1 MIKGDIKQLVVLN
14 EIRSKIE
21 MLKSD
26 IIPESLKVSVVDAT
40 QNVASNVKATNGGYG
55 AAYTTRPLV
64 PVSGSVLDFSQSYL
78 YDSFYFRFSIYMC
91 SNTYSDIYMM
101 FGPVTSASIYK
112 FLFFMIN
119 NNNIWSTVYNRTEAR
134 IAELADPSSDVNYSQ
149 EFANIDKL
157 IDNKHSPMKIIKIPA
172 TMLPDE
178 DGNLSN
184 KLTYTANDANTFY
197 KQLKYQIRFDVMT
210 DLNKLCVPFSNI
222 DYTCYNY
229 GALSV
234 RTDFTNIHESM
245 FYFVLPTSSSL
256 QYSNPASATGE
267 TDGILS
273 TQNGNGILTLNPVQ
287 WTRGKIVNEVNTTF
301 YLNVSDKA
309 VQWIPIAIPINLG
322 LKANNKWVT
331 NNAIGKSSAL
341 NQVEGKIT
349 LNTNSTDFTK
359 ANYVSIPIVFN
370 LENDPSKYEFEL
382 IQSQI
387 VQITFDIEETS
398 KKAMMEYFGTM
409 GKVVLPI
416 QTFVTSELNN
426 GIVGPSAGSNTRPP
440 ESIIANIS
448 GNNIS
453 HVIVTLAPNDSPGCF
468 VNSFPQNYIAY
479 INGVA
484 MVQIPYPKINNR
496 VIKDYTNACCDTDT
510 EEINTDFMYS
520 LQFPPEI
527 VIDGQDPRG
536 DNQYFVKDDF
546 KTMKT
551 INWNST
557 MNKFF
562 KNPNGFMHV
571 FQLQVPSA
579 YHTGYSIVELS
590 PVESTFK
597 LTGGYGTTY
606 YEMRDQTEARFVCP
620 DKFIVEQPG
629 TGAGAATGNIN
640 LYSSQNLTLPSYV
653 NRDCTFRVTALCDA
667 MIYLDYDPGID
678 SCTGG
683 GLSYA
688 APYIPA

>member
-26 IIPESLKVSVVDAT
+26 IVPESLKVSVVDAT
-40 QNVASNVKATNGGYG
+40 QNVASNIKVRDGGYG

-172 TMLPDE
+172 TVTLDE
-178 DGNLSN
+178 DNVPTKSI
-184 KLTYTANDANTFY
+184 TYTDGSLDTFY
-197 KQLKYQIRFDVMT
+197 KRLEYSIRFDVMT

-256 QYSNPASATGE
+256 QFCKSGTEATNTANITFG
-267 TDGILS
+267 

-287 WTRGKIVNEVNTTF
+287 WTRGDVMKKYDKTAV
-301 YLNVSDKA
+301 LNVNDNLI
-309 VQWIPIAIPINLG
+309 QWIPVAIPIQLSVNAATAQKALITTTNTIGTSSG
-322 LKANNKWVT
+322 LK
-331 NNAIGKSSAL
+331 IDGGKVKEDTAA
-341 NQVEGKIT
+341 
-349 LNTNSTDFTK
+349 TDFSMSK
-359 ANYVSIPIVFN
+359 YMSIPIVFN
-370 LENDPSKYEFEL
+370 LGNSKSVYEFEL

-426 GIVGPSAGSNTRPP
+426 GTVGPSSNKRPP

-468 VNSFPQNYIAY
+468 INSFPQNYIAY

-527 VIDGQDPRG
+527 VIDGQEPRG
-536 DNQYFVKDDF
+536 DNNYFVKKDF
-546 KTMKT
+546 ETMKT
-551 INWNST
+551 INWDST

-597 LTGGYGTTY
+597 FTGGYGTTY
-606 YEMRDQTEARFVCP
+606 LEMSDITENRYVCESFTS
-620 DKFIVEQPG
+620 D
-629 TGAGAATGNIN
+629 ATENAQKYR
-640 LYSSQNLTLPSYV
+640 LYSSKNLTLPSYV
-653 NRDCTFRVTALCDA
+653 NRECTFRVTALCDA

>member
-26 IIPESLKVSVVDAT
+26 IVPESLKVSVVDAT
-40 QNVASNVKATNGGYG
+40 QNVASNVKARNGGYG

-78 YDSFYFRFSIYMC
+78 YDSFYFRFNIYLT
-91 SNTYSDIYMM
+91 STTYSDIYMM

-157 IDNKHSPMKIIKIPA
+157 IDNKHSPMKIIKIPK
-172 TMLPDE
+172 TT
-178 DGNLSN
+178 
-184 KLTYTANDANTFY
+184 LTYTNDRTNYYAKFN
-197 KQLKYQIRFDVMT
+197 YQIRFDVMT

-256 QYSNPASATGE
+256 QYDTNVPPEPGNSTASITFG
-267 TDGILS
+267 

-287 WTRGKIVNEVNTTF
+287 WTRGDVIK
-301 YLNVSDKA
+301 NVGNNSA
-309 VQWIPIAIPINLG
+309 VLSVDENLIQWIPVAVPIQLG
-322 LKANNKWVT
+322 LNNTTATKPILSTT
-331 NNAIGKSSAL
+331 NPIGQASNLKEQGGELELDNAGNDFSKS
-341 NQVEGKIT
+341 K
-349 LNTNSTDFTK
+349 
-359 ANYVSIPIVFN
+359 YMSIPIVFN
-370 LENDPSKYEFEL
+370 LENNPSTYEFEL

-426 GIVGPSAGSNTRPP
+426 GTVGPSTNKRPP

-468 VNSFPQNYIAY
+468 INSFPQNYIAY

-527 VIDGQDPRG
+527 VVAGAGPKG
-536 DNQYFVKDDF
+536 DNQYFVDGDF
-546 KTMKT
+546 ETMKT
-551 INWNST
+551 INWDST

-597 LTGGYGTTY
+597 LTGGYTTTY
-606 YEMRDQTEARFVCP
+606 LEISNTDEARYVCP
-620 DKFIVEQPG
+620 EAYVMG
-629 TGAGAATGNIN
+629 GNKYR
-640 LYSSQNLTLPSYV
+640 LYSSKNLTLPSYV
-653 NRDCTFRVTALCDA
+653 NRECTFRVTALCDA

>member
-26 IIPESLKVSVVDAT
+26 IVPESLKISVVDAT
-40 QNVASNVKATNGGYG
+40 QNVAANIKVRNGGYG

-119 NNNIWSTVYNRTEAR
+119 NNNIWSSVYNRTEAR

-157 IDNKHSPMKIIKIPA
+157 IDNKHSPMKIIKIPKTTFA
-172 TMLPDE
+172 YN
-178 DGNLSN
+178 GNPTN
-184 KLTYTANDANTFY
+184 FY
-197 KQLKYQIRFDVMT
+197 KQFKYEIRFDVMT

-256 QYSNPASATGE
+256 QYDTKTGAQSKSAITFG
-267 TDGILS
+267 

-287 WTRGKIVNEVNTTF
+287 WTRGKERIKIIGNSAALDVDEK
-301 YLNVSDKA
+301 LI
-309 VQWIPIAIPINLG
+309 QWIPVAVPIQLELDNSTAATPKLST
-322 LKANNKWVT
+322 T
-331 NNAIGKSSAL
+331 NPIGKASSL
-341 NQVEGKIT
+341 KENGGNLSIDDDGE
-349 LNTNSTDFTK
+349 DFTVLK
-359 ANYVSIPIVFN
+359 YMSIPIVFN
-370 LENDPSKYEFEL
+370 LDNDPDKYEFEL

-426 GIVGPSAGSNTRPP
+426 GSVGPSTGNSKPP

-468 VNSFPQNYIAY
+468 INSFPQNYIAY

-527 VIDGQDPRG
+527 ITNAEEPRG
-536 DNQYFVKDDF
+536 DSQYFVTGDF
-546 KTMKT
+546 MTMKT
-551 INWNST
+551 INWDST

-597 LTGGYGTTY
+597 LTGGYGNTY
-606 YEMRDQTEARFVCP
+606 LQMSNVDNARFVCP
-620 DKFIVEQPG
+620 DAYEYKANNTQKYR
-629 TGAGAATGNIN
+629 
-640 LYSSQNLTLPSYV
+640 LYSSKNLTIPSYV

-667 MIYLDYDPGID
+667 LIYLDYDPGID

>member
-26 IIPESLKVSVVDAT
+26 IVPESLKVSVVDAT

-91 SNTYSDIYMM
+91 SSTYSDIYMM

-172 TMLPDE
+172 TTFTYKNKEAPNPEIVPD
-178 DGNLSN
+178 N
-184 KLTYTANDANTFY
+184 FY
-197 KQLKYQIRFDVMT
+197 KQFKYQIRFDVMT

-256 QYSNPASATGE
+256 QFSNPGSDEGA
-267 TDGILS
+267 TDGVLS

-287 WTRGKIVNEVNTTF
+287 WTRGKIVSNVNDTF
-301 YLNVSDKA
+301 YLNVSDDV
-309 VQWIPIAIPINLG
+309 VQWIPIATPINLG

-341 NQVEGKIT
+341 NQVAGKIA
-349 LNTNSTDFTK
+349 LNEESDTDFTQEK
-359 ANYVSIPIVFN
+359 YVSIPIVFN

-398 KKAMMEYFGTM
+398 KKAMAEYFGTM

-426 GIVGPSAGSNTRPP
+426 GTVGPSTNKRPP

-468 VNSFPQNYIAY
+468 INSFPQNYIAY

-527 VIDGQDPRG
+527 VIDGAGPKG
-536 DNQYFVKDDF
+536 DNQYFVKNDF
-546 KTMKT
+546 ATMKT
-551 INWNST
+551 INWDST

-597 LTGGYGTTY
+597 LTGGYTTTY
-606 YEMRDQTEARFVCP
+606 LEISNTDEARFVCP
-620 DKFIVEQPG
+620 DSFIVAQPG
-629 TGAGAATGNIN
+629 TGGQATSGNIN
-640 LYSSQNLTLPSYV
+640 LYSKQNLTLPSYV
-653 NRDCTFRVTALCDA
+653 NRECTFRVTALCDA

>member
-26 IIPESLKVSVVDAT
+26 IVPESLKISVVDAT
-40 QNVASNVKATNGGYG
+40 QNVASNIKVRNGGYG

-91 SNTYSDIYMM
+91 STTYSDIYMM

-157 IDNKHSPMKIIKIPA
+157 IDNKHSPMKIIKIPKTTLA
-172 TMLPDE
+172 YNNNPT
-178 DGNLSN
+178 N
-184 KLTYTANDANTFY
+184 FY
-197 KQLKYQIRFDVMT
+197 KQFKYQIRFDVMT

-256 QYSNPASATGE
+256 QYGNKTGAQSKVDI
-267 TDGILS
+267 TFG

-287 WTRGKIVNEVNTTF
+287 WSRGKEKIKIIGNSAALDVDEK
-301 YLNVSDKA
+301 LI
-309 VQWIPIAIPINLG
+309 QWIPVAVPIQLSLDNSTATTPKLST
-322 LKANNKWVT
+322 T
-331 NNAIGKSSAL
+331 NPIGKASSLKENAGNL
-341 NQVEGKIT
+341 EIDDAGE
-349 LNTNSTDFTK
+349 DFTVLK
-359 ANYVSIPIVFN
+359 YMSIPIVFN
-370 LENDPSKYEFEL
+370 LDNDPDKFEFEL

-426 GIVGPSAGSNTRPP
+426 GIVGPTSGSNTKPP

-453 HVIVTLAPNDSPGCF
+453 HVIVTLSPNDSPGCF

-527 VIDGQDPRG
+527 VIDGQEPRG
-536 DNQYFVKDDF
+536 DSQYFVPNDF

-551 INWNST
+551 INWDST

-597 LTGGYGTTY
+597 LTGGYWNTY
-606 YEMRDQTEARFVCP
+606 NEMSDQDQARFVCP
-620 DKFIVEQPG
+620 DAYEYKDNNTQKYR
-629 TGAGAATGNIN
+629 
-640 LYSSQNLTLPSYV
+640 LYSKKNLTIPSYV

>member
-26 IIPESLKVSVVDAT
+26 IVPESLKVSVVDAT
-40 QNVASNVKATNGGYG
+40 QNVASNIKVREGGYG

-172 TMLPDE
+172 TMYPDK

-184 KLTYTANDANTFY
+184 KLTYTDGNEKSFY
-197 KQLKYQIRFDVMT
+197 KRLEYSIRFDVMT

-256 QYSNPASATGE
+256 QYDANVPPAQGTSTASITFG
-267 TDGILS
+267 

-287 WTRGKIVNEVNTTF
+287 WTRGNVMKTMSGTAV
-301 YLNVSDKA
+301 LNVNDNLI
-309 VQWIPIAIPINLG
+309 QWIPVAVPIQLG
-322 LKANNKWVT
+322 LDNVDATKPKLSTSNP
-331 NNAIGKSSAL
+331 IGTSSGL
-341 NQVEGKIT
+341 KIDGGKVKEDAAA
-349 LNTNSTDFTK
+349 TDFSK
-359 ANYVSIPIVFN
+359 SKYMSIPIVFN
-370 LENDPSKYEFEL
+370 LGNTKSVYEFEL

-398 KKAMMEYFGTM
+398 KKAMAEYFATM

-426 GIVGPSAGSNTRPP
+426 GTVGPSSNKRPP

-468 VNSFPQNYIAY
+468 INSFPQNYIAY

-496 VIKDYTNACCDTDT
+496 TIKDYTNACCDTDT

-527 VIDGQDPRG
+527 VIDGQEPRG
-536 DNQYFVKDDF
+536 DNQYFVDGDF
-546 KTMKT
+546 KTMKE
-551 INWNST
+551 INWDST

-606 YEMRDQTEARFVCP
+606 YEMSNAEECRYVCDSFTSDTTENAQKYR
-620 DKFIVEQPG
+620 
-629 TGAGAATGNIN
+629 
-640 LYSSQNLTLPSYV
+640 LYSLNNLTLPSYV
-653 NRDCTFRVTALCDA
+653 NRECTFRVTALCDA